1 MKKIVSIGGVLL
13 LVVGGIFVFSKPDE
27 PGQTLS
33 MQSIRSDIGTTGQL
47 IDVRTPEEYSAGH
60 IDGAGNLSLQ
70 SIESGTMP
78 SVEKSE
84 PVYLYC
90 RSGNRSAQA
99 ASLLKQA
106 GYTDV
111 HDLGAMTSVQSLG
124 GTISKVPT
132 QAKSE

>member
-1 MKKIVSIGGVLL
+1 MNKLLFVGGALL
-13 LVVGGIFVFSKPDE
+13 LIVGGIFTFSKPDE

-33 MQSIRSDIGTTGQL
+33 METIRSDIGSTGQL
-47 IDVRTPEEYSAGH
+47 IDVRTSEEYSAGH
-60 IDGAGNLSLQ
+60 IDGAVNLSLQ
-70 SIESGTMP
+70 SIESGTLP
-78 SVEKSE
+78 TVEKDQ
-84 PVYLYC
+84 PIYLYC

-124 GTISKVPT
+124 GTISTVPS
-132 QAKSE
+132 QSKYE